1 MAPTLGQKEIC
12 RDPRNPR
19 AQLQSL
25 TSLEGNNLAHRVGL
39 QIQIPPQERKL
50 EPYSKTPT
58 SARGTPEN

>member
-12 RDPRNPR
+12 RDPRNPC

-39 QIQIPPQERKL
+39 QAQIPHPGMKAWAIQQDTNISQRD
-50 EPYSKTPT
+50 T
-58 SARGTPEN
+58 